1 VLGSGAPKQARGRL
15 PGLDILQLSWNLG
28 LVVNVAVLGFAA
40 NIAYALVRM
49 SSGWRQRASGGAV
62 PSLACRGHLFPP
74 RGLGQARPDGR
85 SGASGGLAV
94 RLGCH
99 RTEES
104 GHLRGGA
111 EVLGSG
117 ALKRLPDWL
126 TTVRIPLHY
135 QRRSLIIDAAALG
148 LAGSIAYLVASTQI
162 GFGDYGQW
170 LMLSRFYLGQD
181 IPDYRH
187 ALAVPPLVPLM
198 LAAIRLVISDPFMA
212 LQILKVVMAVGLVTS
227 FFLAGAAIFRDRAA
241 GLFGAILGL
250 LVTDRVLELFAFGGL
265 PQISAL
271 VFMAL
276 GIAAFAE
283 GSNRPTAQRRWW
295 VLGSLCLALSVLSHA
310 ATGTMA
316 IVSGGAVATL
326 SALQHRELTW
336 RQRGQLLAPL
346 IVTLALLAVYWV
358 VVLLPKNH
366 ELAANP
372 ASLAYRGPDTLWSLL
387 LAHQSTVFILAL
399 GTAVALL
406 GGLYE
411 AFSRNFRGYLL
422 AATWVSSAWGMLALS
437 IIAGAATDYPR
448 FASPLVAPLAVAAGG
463 GLAFV
468 CNRAAHLIPRPIRE
482 PSRVGLPLALAGLVA
497 MFIGS
502 QTVDAYQREASW
514 YAMNQMED
522 VVAVAEWLPSH
533 LPADAA
539 VLTTT
544 KEGKWIEGLTGREA
558 LFSLPTRFSFR
569 SAEWDRS
576 AAAETLLRS
585 SASITNEFFFVK
597 FPLVGKTTMQDP
609 WISINHGGEYV
620 ELVRLPPTLTKI
632 TLSSHG
638 DMAQVTLAELTVTS
652 VETSESED
660 SVEIKAAWGGKV
672 RGATVLYKR
681 TVRLAR
687 GSESVDVTDEV
698 TSSLPITALEVEVR
712 PILKEASPATVLH
725 DDSGEFIFPKLGKT
739 QPRLEVSAPVQTV
752 SMKAGAANS
761 IVVRA
766 AKSARLD
773 LQLSAPEPGSPVYSL
788 GLLLPDQLVTR
799 YRVGAA
805 VLARDATLAGRM
817 QRLSALGFK
826 AELELSRYV
835 VMVRDTDA
843 ASEVTP

>member
-1 VLGSGAPKQARGRL
+1 
-15 PGLDILQLSWNLG
+15 
-28 LVVNVAVLGFAA
+28 
-40 NIAYALVRM
+40 M
-49 SSGWRQRASGGAV
+49 
-62 PSLACRGHLFPP
+62 
-74 RGLGQARPDGR
+74 
-85 SGASGGLAV
+85 
-94 RLGCH
+94 
-99 RTEES
+99 
-104 GHLRGGA
+104 
-111 EVLGSG
+111 LGSG

-135 QRRSLIIDAAALG
+135 QRRSLVIDIAALG

-170 LMLSRFYLGQD
+170 LMLSRFYAGQD
-181 IPDYRH
+181 IPDYRD

-198 LAAIRLVISDPFMA
+198 LAAIRLIIADPFVA
-212 LQILKVVMAVGLVTS
+212 LQILKVVMAVGLVIS
-227 FFLAGAAIFRDRAA
+227 FFLAGAAVFRERAA
-241 GLFGAILGL
+241 GLFSAILAL
-250 LVTDRVLELFAFGGL
+250 LVSDRVLELFAFGGL

-276 GIAAFAE
+276 GVAAFAE

-310 ATGTMA
+310 ATGTIA

-346 IVTLALLAVYWV
+346 VTTLSLLAIYWV

-366 ELAANP
+366 EYAANP
-372 ASLAYRGPDTLWSLL
+372 ASLAYRGPDRLWSLL
-387 LAHQSTVFILAL
+387 VAHQPAVFVLGL

-411 AFSRNFRGYLL
+411 ALSRNFRGYLL
-422 AATWVSSAWGMLALS
+422 GGVWVLSAWGMLALS
-437 IIAGAATDYPR
+437 IMAGAATDYPR
-448 FASPLVAPLAVAAGG
+448 FAPPLVAPLAVVAGG

-468 CNRAAHLIPRPIRE
+468 CNRVAHRIPMPIRE
-482 PSRVGLPLALAGLVA
+482 ASLVGLPLALAGLVA
-497 MFIGS
+497 MVIGS
-502 QTVDAYQREASW
+502 QTVDAYQRQASW

-522 VVAVAEWLPSH
+522 IVAVTDWLPSH
-533 LPADAA
+533 LPANAA

-558 LFSLPTRFSFR
+558 LFSIPTRFSFR
-569 SAEWDRS
+569 SEEWDRS

-597 FPLVGKTTMQDP
+597 FPLLGKTTLQDP

-632 TLSSHG
+632 SLGNEG
-638 DMAQVTLAELTVTS
+638 DIAQVTLAELTVTS
-652 VETSESED
+652 VETSERED
-660 SVEIKAAWGGKV
+660 SVEIRSTWGGKV
-672 RGATVLYKR
+672 GGATVSYKR

-687 GSESVDVTDEV
+687 GSKSVDVFDEV
-698 TSSLPITALEVEVR
+698 TSSLPIAALEAEVR
-712 PILKEASPATVLH
+712 PILKEASPATLFS
-725 DDSGEFIFPKLGKT
+725 DGRGEFTFPKLGKT
-739 QPRLEVSAPVQTV
+739 QPRLEVSAPGQTV
-752 SMKAGAANS
+752 SMKAGAASS

-766 AKSARLD
+766 AKSARLH
-773 LQLSAPEPGSPVYSL
+773 LQLSAPEPGEPVYGL
-788 GLLLPDQLVTR
+788 GLLMPDQLVEE
-799 YRVGAA
+799 YNVGG
-805 VLARDATLAGRM
+805 VLLVRDSTLNPRM
-817 QRLSALGFK
+817 KRLSALGFRK
-826 AELELSRYV
+826 KLELDRYI
-835 VMVRDTDA
+835 VMVRETNA